1 MLLSNIDFK
10 ELTDV
15 LIDRIVFGF
24 PDDDGKNGDCIL
36 VFGSKR
42 WMNERVNHAVKLF
55 NEKRAPYILFS
66 GGLGQHSEV
75 PESELMRQMA
85 IAMGVPSE
93 AIIYEGESKNTTE
106 NVLCSLL
113 ALERK
118 ILLQDIKRLI
128 IVSSPHH
135 MQRCML
141 TLSRYMPK
149 WIEYTYSCDNSSIC
163 ARDNWKINEESKIS
177 VKKEAAKLLFYSK
190 NKYIDDKEI
199 DWL

>member
-1 MLLSNIDFK
+1 MLLSNIDSK
-10 ELTDV
+10 ELTDD
-15 LIDRIVFGF
+15 LIDRIVFSF
-24 PDDDGKNGDCIL
+24 PNDDGKNGDCIL

-55 NEKRAPYILFS
+55 KEKRAPYILFS

-85 IAMGVPSE
+85 IVMGVPSE
-93 AIIYEGESKNTTE
+93 AILYEGESKNTTE

-113 ALERK
+113 TLERK
-118 ILLQDIKRLI
+118 ILLQDVKRLI
-128 IVSSPHH
+128 IVSSPYH

-149 WIEYTYSCDNSSIC
+149 WIEYTYSCDNNSINSKN
-163 ARDNWKINEESKIS
+163 NWMKNDDVRSFLE
-177 VKKEAAKLLFYSK
+177 KEAEKLIFYAK

-199 DWL
+199 NLL